1 MLLRGLRRRRLLS
14 ERLEASIERLKA
26 SIERLEALLRG

>member
-1 MLLRGLRRRRLLS
+1 MLLRGLRRRLLS
-14 ERLEASIERLKA
+14 ERLEASIERLEA